1 MIRKPNMTAEVKVA
15 LTKIS
20 LTPEEFVIIE
30 QSIAYCIGKRKQY
43 GLKTKPYTEVLNRLE
58 EQYINSID
66 NERNS

>member
-1 MIRKPNMTAEVKVA
+1 ME
-15 LTKIS
+15 IS
-20 LTPEEFVIIE
+20 LTREEFIIIE

-58 EQYINSID
+58 EQYINLID